1 MTREKRLVEI
11 RRLFKSI
18 GNRLDSLEMAVEK
31 EQLSISK
38 RNLTKGAKMID
49 ARIFEPDVDIDLIV
63 IDESDTNS
71 FYVFRYDNID
81 YRFVDSL
88 YGLSLYQ
95 KENDELVEVTYS
107 YDFDDINDLQLEI
120 LHNKIATKIET
131 IIKQL
136 NTKEGK

>member
-1 MTREKRLVEI
+1 
-11 RRLFKSI
+11 
-18 GNRLDSLEMAVEK
+18 
-31 EQLSISK
+31 
-38 RNLTKGAKMID
+38 MID
-49 ARIFEPDVDIDLIV
+49 VKVFEPETDIDLIV

-107 YDFDDINDLQLEI
+107 YDFEDINEVRLEI
-120 LHNKIATKIET
+120 LHQKITTKIET
-131 IIKQL
+131 IISKL
-136 NTKEGK
+136 NK

>member
-1 MTREKRLVEI
+1 
-11 RRLFKSI
+11 
-18 GNRLDSLEMAVEK
+18 
-31 EQLSISK
+31 
-38 RNLTKGAKMID
+38 MID
-49 ARIFEPDVDIDLIV
+49 AKVFEQDVDIDLIV

-71 FYVFRYDNID
+71 FYVFRYDETD

-95 KENDELVEVTYS
+95 KENDELVEVAYT

-120 LHNKIATKIET
+120 LHQKITTKIET

-136 NTKEGK
+136 NKEGK

>member
-1 MTREKRLVEI
+1 
-11 RRLFKSI
+11 
-18 GNRLDSLEMAVEK
+18 
-31 EQLSISK
+31 
-38 RNLTKGAKMID
+38 MID
-49 ARIFEPDVDIDLIV
+49 AKVFEQETDIDLIV

-71 FYVFRYDNID
+71 FYVFRYDETD
-81 YRFVDSL
+81 YRFVDSI

-120 LHNKIATKIET
+120 LHQKITSKIET

>member
-49 ARIFEPDVDIDLIV
+49 AKVFEPDIDIDLIV

-71 FYVFRYDNID
+71 FYVFRYDETD
-81 YRFVDSL
+81 YRFVDSI
-88 YGLSLYQ
+88 YGLNLYQ
-95 KENDELVEVTYS
+95 KENDELVEVTYT
-107 YDFDDINDLQLEI
+107 YDFDDINEVQLEI

-136 NTKEGK
+136 NK